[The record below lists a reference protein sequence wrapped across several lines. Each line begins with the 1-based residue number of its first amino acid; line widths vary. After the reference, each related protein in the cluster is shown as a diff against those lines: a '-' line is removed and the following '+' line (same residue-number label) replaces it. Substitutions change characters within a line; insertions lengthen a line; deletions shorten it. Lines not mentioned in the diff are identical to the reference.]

1 VGAPGSALDGALSA
15 ASAELPTREM
25 ANATAAHRNDKDLF
39 NKDIEVTNPIARG
52 RRSKTHPP
60 HPEKDQR
67 QA

>member
-1 VGAPGSALDGALSA
+1 
-15 ASAELPTREM
+15 M